1 MDGRRAQAARND
13 TAILEAAR
21 AVYAAD
27 PEAPIAAVAARA
39 GVGIS
44 ALYRRYPS
52 KEELLR
58 KLCGDGLRESIAAAE
73 AALADDGDAWKVFR
87 RYMTRVVEADAHTL
101 SFRLAI
107 ALEKDS
113 EALWQDATKAQD
125 LRERVFKRAQKG
137 GAVRADAVPED
148 SATSSSSCPRSAGRA
163 RSARRSCASATSR
176 SSSTACAR
184 ARRRSSSRARRRACG
199 TARALKRTASRFATA
214 DRGKTVCMDIG
225 RTALRLVIGPL
236 FVGHGTQKLF
246 GWFGGHGLDA
256 TAGMFEGKL
265 GLKPGKRHA
274 TAAGA
279 SEAIGGAL
287 LTVGA
292 LTPVA
297 AGLITGTM
305 ITAIRKVHAPN
316 GPWVT
321 QGGYEYNAVL
331 IAAVLALTADGPG
344 RPSVDAAAFP
354 RLKGDALALAT
365 FAAAAAAS
373 AYLTA
378 DRSEPAADEVPGEEQ
393 VTAPRQERFARE
405 PADVPAASS
414 N

>member
-1 MDGRRAQAARND
+1 MD
-13 TAILEAAR
+13 
-21 AVYAAD
+21 
-27 PEAPIAAVAARA
+27 
-39 GVGIS
+39 
-44 ALYRRYPS
+44 
-52 KEELLR
+52 
-58 KLCGDGLRESIAAAE
+58 
-73 AALADDGDAWKVFR
+73 F
-87 RYMTRVVEADAHTL
+87 
-101 SFRLAI
+101 
-107 ALEKDS
+107 
-113 EALWQDATKAQD
+113 
-125 LRERVFKRAQKG
+125 
-137 GAVRADAVPED
+137 
-148 SATSSSSCPRSAGRA
+148 
-163 RSARRSCASATSR
+163 
-176 SSSTACAR
+176 
-184 ARRRSSSRARRRACG
+184 
-199 TARALKRTASRFATA
+199 
-214 DRGKTVCMDIG
+214 G
-225 RTALRLVIGPL
+225 RTALRFVIGPL

-246 GWFGGHGLDA
+246 GWFGGHGLDG
-256 TAGMFEGKL
+256 TAGFFETL

-316 GPWVT
+316 GPWST
-321 QGGYEYNAVL
+321 NGGYEYNAVL

-354 RLKGDALALAT
+354 RLKGDALALTT

-378 DRSEPAADEVPGEEQ
+378 DRSEPAADEVQGEEQ

-405 PADVPAASS
+405 SADVPAAT
-414 N
+414 

>member
-1 MDGRRAQAARND
+1 
-13 TAILEAAR
+13 
-21 AVYAAD
+21 
-27 PEAPIAAVAARA
+27 
-39 GVGIS
+39 
-44 ALYRRYPS
+44 
-52 KEELLR
+52 
-58 KLCGDGLRESIAAAE
+58 
-73 AALADDGDAWKVFR
+73 
-87 RYMTRVVEADAHTL
+87 
-101 SFRLAI
+101 
-107 ALEKDS
+107 
-113 EALWQDATKAQD
+113 
-125 LRERVFKRAQKG
+125 
-137 GAVRADAVPED
+137 
-148 SATSSSSCPRSAGRA
+148 
-163 RSARRSCASATSR
+163 
-176 SSSTACAR
+176 
-184 ARRRSSSRARRRACG
+184 
-199 TARALKRTASRFATA
+199 
-214 DRGKTVCMDIG
+214 MDIG

-316 GPWVT
+316 GPWST
-321 QGGYEYNAVL
+321 NGGYEYNAVL

-365 FAAAAAAS
+365 FAGAAAAA

-405 PADVPAASS
+405 SADVPAAT
-414 N
+414 